1 MLYFIWQ
8 LYRGTWK
15 IRCEDYDLIL
25 KVGIYYANHLH
36 LLMFIYL
43 QAWFTAS
50 SRQGHEHILITW
62 QQTQAGLIRS
72 WKLSCISPPTSVS
85 FPETFTFTSDPRNQH
100 FLSQSALTMLGS
112 FKPIS
117 LCLSLS
123 FNSHENYNISLQKK
137 PHLHD
142 LNYFLCKM

>member
-8 LYRGTWK
+8 LYTRTWK

-25 KVGIYYANHLH
+25 KVGIYYANHLR

-50 SRQGHEHILITW
+50 RQGHEHTLITW
-62 QQTQAGLIRS
+62 QQTQAVLIRS
-72 WKLSCISPPTSVS
+72 QKLSCISPPTSVS
-85 FPETFTFTSDPRNQH
+85 FPKTSTFTSDPRNQH

-123 FNSHENYNISLQKK
+123 FNSHKNYNISLQK
-137 PHLHD
+137 HLI
-142 LNYFLCKM
+142 FMTSFM